1 MFGFS
6 IYTLSPHLR
15 DVHSQDGYNYA
26 GTQSTLTDFTSNTN
40 DFTLTFAHG
49 FNH

>member
-26 GTQSTLTDFTSNTN
+26 KTQSTLTDFTSNTN
-40 DFTLTFAHG
+40 GFTLTFAHG